1 MNKKNIL
8 KTFLI
13 SIFSTFQIKV
23 KKSTMVDNSIYEKY
37 GDKWYTT
44 FEDPVALLR
53 AESIAKT
60 PWVLEKI
67 QASNGHTILDIGC
80 GGGFLSN
87 ALAMKGFK
95 VTGVDLSPL
104 SLKIAADHDQSHS
117 VDYKVADAYE
127 LPFANESFDVIT
139 AMDFL
144 EHVEDPNKIINEA
157 SRVLKPGGIFI
168 FHTFNRN
175 IFSWLVII
183 KFVEW
188 IVMNTPKNMHVIR
201 LFIKPKELTEYC
213 RKSRMV
219 VQDMIGIRPIIS
231 SIPLKNIFSGIVP
244 KSMRFKLTKSLRLS
258 YMGVARKRFT

>member
-1 MNKKNIL
+1 MEIFKSKKL
-8 KTFLI
+8 ET
-13 SIFSTFQIKV
+13 
-23 KKSTMVDNSIYEKY
+23 VDNSIYETL

-44 FEDPVALLR
+44 YEDPVALLR

-67 QASNGHTILDIGC
+67 IASNGHTILDIGC

-87 ALAMKGFK
+87 ALALNGFK
-95 VTGVDLSPL
+95 VTGIDLSPM
-104 SLKIAADHDQSHS
+104 SLQIAADHDLSGN
-117 VDYKVADAYE
+117 VDYQVADAYH

-144 EHVEDPNKIINEA
+144 EHIEDPSRVISEA
-157 SRVLKPGGIFI
+157 SRVLRPGGIFI

-188 IVMNTPKNMHVIR
+188 LVKNTPKNMHVIR
-201 LFIKPKELTEYC
+201 LFIKPKELTEIC
-213 RKSRMV
+213 RNSRML
-219 VQDMIGIRPIIS
+219 VQEMTGIRPVVS
-231 SIPLKNIFSGIVP
+231 SIPLKNLCSGIVP
-244 KSMRFKLTKSLRLS
+244 ESMRFKLTKSLLLS